1 MDCCLHVTQRIYRR
15 HLNISPIKENVYI
28 YFSFSSEII
37 YVASAID
44 TYLIAELS
52 HNLVQ
57 SVRLLGEILSLGEQ
71 ILGCLQRP
79 FAPCELVHGERHRGH
94 VLGAFHYVVV
104 LLEGAAALLPL
115 LRFRVHLGCD
125 QLHLEAGLRDLR
137 LFLAV
142 QFHRFQRLARCSVF
156 LE

>member
-1 MDCCLHVTQRIYRR
+1 MTT
-15 HLNISPIKENVYI
+15 SPRQY
-28 YFSFSSEII
+28 
-37 YVASAID
+37 D

-71 ILGCLQRP
+71 ILGRLQRP

-94 VLGAFHYVVV
+94 ILGAFHYVVV
-104 LLEGAAALLPL
+104 LLERAPALLPL

-137 LFLAV
+137 LLVVPCFWNNN
-142 QFHRFQRLARCSVF
+142 RM
-156 LE
+156 

>member
-1 MDCCLHVTQRIYRR
+1 MTT
-15 HLNISPIKENVYI
+15 SPRQY
-28 YFSFSSEII
+28 
-37 YVASAID
+37 D

-71 ILGCLQRP
+71 ILGRLQRP
-79 FAPCELVHGERHRGH
+79 FAPCELVHRGH
-94 VLGAFHYVVV
+94 ILGAFHYVVV
-104 LLEGAAALLPL
+104 LLERAPALLPL

-137 LFLAV
+137 LLLAV
-142 QFHRFQRLARCSVF
+142 QFHRLQRLARCSVF